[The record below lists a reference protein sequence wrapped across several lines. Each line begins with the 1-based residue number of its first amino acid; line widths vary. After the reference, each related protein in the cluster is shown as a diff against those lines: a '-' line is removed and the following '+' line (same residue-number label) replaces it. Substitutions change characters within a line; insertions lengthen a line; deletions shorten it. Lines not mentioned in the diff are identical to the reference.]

1 MRKAYSVLLGN
12 LYKTLHNISV
22 RRQGEQEAPEI
33 KAVLEKRE
41 RVDVS
46 KDEALLTRLEKDLLR
61 EWEEKQE
68 RLAVLEMRVGESVF
82 IVRDLGAF
90 GESDD

>member
-1 MRKAYSVLLGN
+1 M
-12 LYKTLHNISV
+12 
-22 RRQGEQEAPEI
+22 RRQGECEAHEI

-46 KDEALLTRLEKDLLR
+46 KDETLLTRLEKDLLR

-68 RLAVLEMRVGESVF
+68 RLAVLEMRVEESIF
-82 IVRDLGAF
+82 IVRDLGEF

>member
-1 MRKAYSVLLGN
+1 

-22 RRQGEQEAPEI
+22 RRQGEREAPEI

-46 KDEALLTRLEKDLLR
+46 KDETLLTRLEKDLFR
-61 EWEEKQE
+61 EWEERQE
-68 RLAVLEMRVGESVF
+68 RLAVLEMRVEESIF
-82 IVRDLGAF
+82 IVRDLGVF